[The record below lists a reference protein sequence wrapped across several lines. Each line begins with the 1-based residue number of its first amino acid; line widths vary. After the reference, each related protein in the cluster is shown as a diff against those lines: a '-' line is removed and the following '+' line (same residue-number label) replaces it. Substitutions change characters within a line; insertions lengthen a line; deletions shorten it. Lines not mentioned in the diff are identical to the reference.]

1 MPTRKQYFLSGMKDW
16 HSKMKIELSKEKMIN
31 FNHALFKSNDKN
43 WTETSTIFQ
52 ETYESLFKESK
63 LDHLI
68 VCMALENAERSA
80 VDSTKRALGRI
91 FSCLHH
97 DPSVLILFTG
107 TSEKTLDG
115 EKPGSEFSIY
125 QRRNSVTNTIH
136 CHRAREVSIDNVNSA
151 LFWTV
156 HKHLKKI
163 CGVDP
168 QVVEELQPF
177 HNSRSELKFGKD
189 YSINVVSHDL

>member
-1 MPTRKQYFLSGMKDW
+1 MNFCQKRGIIIHSFLQ
-16 HSKMKIELSKEKMIN
+16 
-31 FNHALFKSNDKN
+31 
-43 WTETSTIFQ
+43 STIILAC
-52 ETYESLFKESK
+52 LFILFIRLLLQFRSK

-125 QRRNSVTNTIH
+125 QRRNSLTNTIH